1 MSSTEIK
8 EAASAM
14 EGEAGPRRR
23 SPLIFLA
30 PLILFGGLAIVFGIG
45 LFSGDASRVPS
56 ALIGK
61 AAPAITL
68 TPVEGLQRDGQPVPA
83 FGNAD
88 LGKGRATL
96 VNVFA
101 SWCAPCKVEHP
112 VLVGLSQTDA
122 VKQGKV
128 ALITGAGSGI
138 GRASAER
145 LLQHG
150 YRVVLAGRRREPLE
164 LVPVTEAG
172 QLDGVRDGTLDMAIV
187 RLPVDDDGMPRP
199 LAIKRVTMRDP
210 EDPRRYWVEADNQ
223 GELGVADSWTYG
235 IGSLARDQIRALV
248 LFRDTTLEHAR
259 RDENDPCHDCRLLVS
274 QSSCPGT
281 GFPRPVATGSGD
293 RTPA

>member
-128 ALITGAGSGI
+128 ALVGMNYKDEAENARRFLGALGNPFSAVGADKG
-138 GRASAER
+138 GRAAIEWGVYGVPETFLIGPDGR
-145 LLQHG
+145 VLDKHVGPLDQAAAAKLLQ
-150 YRVVLAGRRREPLE
+150 
-164 LVPVTEAG
+164 
-172 QLDGVRDGTLDMAIV
+172 
-187 RLPVDDDGMPRP
+187 
-199 LAIKRVTMRDP
+199 
-210 EDPRRYWVEADNQ
+210 
-223 GELGVADSWTYG
+223 
-235 IGSLARDQIRALV
+235 RALK
-248 LFRDTTLEHAR
+248 
-259 RDENDPCHDCRLLVS
+259 
-274 QSSCPGT
+274 
-281 GFPRPVATGSGD
+281 GS
-293 RTPA
+293 